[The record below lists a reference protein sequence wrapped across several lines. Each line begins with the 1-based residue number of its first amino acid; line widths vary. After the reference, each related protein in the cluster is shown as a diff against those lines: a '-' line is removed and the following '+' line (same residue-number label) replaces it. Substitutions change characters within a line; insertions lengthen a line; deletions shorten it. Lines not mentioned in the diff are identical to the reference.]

1 MAETRRNLKQYLETN
16 PWQERWRSLGVPV
29 EYYFT
34 YELPVSAHDLWPL
47 VSDTSLV
54 NKKLGLTGMDLSER
68 NGRLHGKTRFGVF
81 RVEWEEPPWGWESG
95 KELRVERIYSK
106 GFAHYVRFHLLLE
119 DDGDS
124 SCRVLLYF
132 GWIPR
137 NLAYRTLLLAARSR
151 YRRRYGEVLAELASA
166 AVKPVDF
173 RLLPAESLRVNER
186 SARSDVNTSRIAAI
200 HARLIEDRI
209 DAEYVERLIRYIET
223 APDDDLYRMRP
234 KRIAES
240 TGADWLRLLSVMLH
254 ATRRGMLNL
263 TWDVIC
269 PHCRGVRAR
278 TDHLW
283 DVPETA
289 ACEVCAITFTTG
301 AVNAI
306 EITFRI
312 NPEIKRVEPV
322 LYCSAE
328 PARKPHIRLQ
338 RELVPD
344 ERRAAAVDYGEG
356 RYRLRILGS
365 EAFNFLDIDGDY
377 PPREILWEHSA
388 ENMTFQ
394 TGPGATLLMVN
405 GDSVHHIFIVEESGE
420 DAESLRPGDLFN
432 FQEFRDLFSRE
443 ALAAGLSIDVGV
455 QNILFVDI
463 VKSTEL
469 YGREGNSRAF
479 SMVREFFEKS
489 HAIAM
494 AHRGVIVKT
503 IGDAALLS
511 FSDPLDT
518 LRGAI
523 EFMSLFDGRDPAAP
537 IRTRASINRGP
548 CLAVNLNSAIDYFGQ
563 PVNVAAKLQAYAD
576 AGEIAVAENF
586 MREPS
591 VSSYLAGKG
600 FNFEREKTAYVRG
613 AGSVT
618 YWVIRP
624 RFRGRN

>member
-1 MAETRRNLKQYLETN
+1 MAQTIGDLNEYLEAN
-16 PWQERWRSLGVPV
+16 PWLDRWRSLGVPV

-34 YELPVSAHDLWPL
+34 YELPASARDLWPL

-54 NKKLGLTGMDLSER
+54 NKKLGLTGMELSEK

-81 RVEWEEPPWGWESG
+81 SVEWEEPPWQWESG
-95 KELRVERIYSK
+95 KELRVERIYSR
-106 GFAHYVRFHLLLE
+106 GFAHYVRFHILLE
-119 DDGDS
+119 EGAGA

-137 NLAYRTLLLAARSR
+137 NHAYRAVLLAARNR
-151 YRRRYGEVLAELASA
+151 YRKRYGGVLMELATA
-166 AVKPVDF
+166 AAKPVEF
-173 RLLPAESLRVNER
+173 RLLPAESLRVEER
-186 SARSDVNTSRIAAI
+186 PPKADANTSRIASI
-200 HARLIEDRI
+200 HQRLLDEKI
-209 DAEYVERLIRYIET
+209 DAEYVELLIRHIDE
-223 APDDDLYRMRP
+223 APDEELYRMRP
-234 KRIAES
+234 KRIARS
-240 TGADWLRLLSVMLH
+240 ARADWMRLLPVMLH
-254 ATRRGMLNL
+254 ATRRGLLDL
-263 TWDVIC
+263 TWDVVC
-269 PHCRGVRAR
+269 PHCRGVRGR

-289 ACEVCAITFTTG
+289 SCEVCAVTFTTG
-301 AVNAI
+301 TVNAI

-312 NPEIKRVEPV
+312 SPEIKTVEPV

-328 PARKPHIRLQ
+328 PARKPHIRFQ
-338 RELVPD
+338 WELVPD
-344 ERRAAAVDYGEG
+344 ERRAVAVDYEEG
-356 RYRLRILGS
+356 RYRLRLHGR
-365 EAFNFLDIDGDY
+365 EAFNFLDVDGDH
-377 PPREILWEHSA
+377 PPREVLWEHST

-394 TGPGATLLMVN
+394 TGPGATLLMAN

-420 DAESLRPGDLFN
+420 DAEALRPGDLFN

-455 QNILFVDI
+455 QNVLFVDI

-479 SMVREFFEKS
+479 SLVREFFEKS
-489 HAIAM
+489 HAIALS
-494 AHRGVIVKT
+494 HRGAIVKT
-503 IGDAALLS
+503 IGDAVLLA
-511 FSDPLDT
+511 FREPLDA

-523 EFMSLFDGRDPAAP
+523 EFMSVFDGKYGEVP

-576 AGEIAVAENF
+576 AGGIAVAEDF
-586 MREPS
+586 MHEPS
-591 VSSYLAGKG
+591 VTGYLAGKG
-600 FNFEREKTAYVRG
+600 FNFDREKTAYVRG

-618 YWVIRP
+618 YWVIKP
-624 RFRGRN
+624 RFRGRG